1 MSDPAILAA
10 LLSEVRACRICAEH
24 LPPDRL
30 TLLVGGYAQ
39 KTYAAALGRLS
50 MTDLVRRRG
59 ALGPDLIALPHPAWR
74 STPWMRKNPW
84 FEEEILPPLRAAITA
99 RLSGA

>member
-1 MSDPAILAA
+1 MKSVLAA
-10 LLSEVRACRICAEH
+10 SAQSIS
-24 LPPDRL
+24 PPDRL

-39 KTYAAALGRLS
+39 KAYAAALGRLS

-59 ALGPDLIALPHPAWR
+59 ALGPDVIALPHPAWR

-84 FEEEILPPLRAAITA
+84 FEDEILPPLRAAITA

>member
-1 MSDPAILAA
+1 MLAA
-10 LLSEVRACRICAEH
+10 SAQSIS
-24 LPPDRL
+24 PPDRL

-39 KTYAAALGRLS
+39 KTYAALGRLS

-59 ALGPDLIALPHPAWR
+59 ALGPDVIALPHPAWR

-84 FEEEILPPLRAAITA
+84 FEDDILPPLRAAITA